1 MRRSVSSSVSLGYA
15 RSRVDNQN
23 ETWNVLP
30 IELRSLCNCN
40 ASKLSD
46 ELVQLKE
53 VSKRGLDNA
62 KQETRDLK
70 YQSECNGQR
79 ILSLQQEIEKVKKE
93 LEQSK
98 QREVSAKKKNNKLAT
113 KYKHMQDVEKEKQE
127 KINALKLH
135 MLSEEEEGNESQDLT
150 SLPPTKVVKR
160 RSSLS
165 YASSA
170 LDAIRSR
177 RHSLS
182 QANLKLLDTELCM
195 KSHEQH
201 LNSIGTDR
209 TTVSTSPFGS
219 GTVRDDNHFPLRASS
234 ESFSRN
240 NSYGSNITDYTNE
253 QYQPEKQVD
262 EDIKRKNEEIEKLKM
277 MILSRDRVIASME
290 ESLAYNIKNMQQ
302 MIKAQEEVY

>member
-15 RSRVDNQN
+15 RSRTDNKN

-30 IELRSLCNCN
+30 VELRSLCNCN

-53 VSKRGLDNA
+53 VSKRGLDIA

-70 YQSECNGQR
+70 YQSESNEDR

-93 LEQSK
+93 IEQSK

-113 KYKHMQDVEKEKQE
+113 KYRHMQDAEKEKRE
-127 KINALKLH
+127 KLNTLKLNIL
-135 MLSEEEEGNESQDLT
+135 MEEEEGKERQGLPRNE
-150 SLPPTKVVKR
+150 VMKR

-182 QANLKLLDTELCM
+182 QANLKSLEKQLCT
-195 KSHEQH
+195 KSCDQH

-209 TTVSTSPFGS
+209 TTVCTSPSGS
-219 GTVRDDNHFPLRASS
+219 RTVPEQNHLPLRASS

-262 EDIKRKNEEIEKLKM
+262 EDIKRKNEEIEELKM

-290 ESLAYNIKNMQQ
+290 ESLALNIKNMQQ
-302 MIKAQEEVY
+302 MIRAQEEVY